1 MTPASANPLE
11 LQIDSDPAALKSVRQ
26 QVEPFALALG
36 YDEEIAG
43 QILLALD
50 EALTNVI
57 RHAYQGQTDQP
68 IHITLAAHDGHLAIS
83 VRDFGRTCDPATI
96 RSRDLDDI
104 RPGGLGVHI
113 IHECMD
119 RVEYLPADN
128 GRGTTLHMHK
138 ALPGPT
144 ESEDAS

>member
-1 MTPASANPLE
+1 MTPAPANPLE
-11 LQIDSDPAALKSVRQ
+11 LHIDSDPAALKTVRQ

-43 QILLALD
+43 RIMLALD

-57 RHAYQGQTDQP
+57 RHAYQGQADQP
-68 IHITLAAHDGHLAIS
+68 IDITLHAEAGRLGIT
-83 VRDFGRTCDPATI
+83 VRDFGRPCDPSAI

-119 RVEYLPADN
+119 RVEYLPADD
-128 GRGTTLHMHK
+128 GRGTTLRMHK